1 MHSHYKYIFLL
12 AIAYSNFFL
21 AQLPQEEKMMVRITK
36 EVWIGGMLHTNGMGM
51 NFNTAK
57 FKTYKKK
64 QLFNLELL
72 NLKHEKEYKIFGS
85 FDENAKKYVYG
96 KLNSLYTLR
105 IGMGRRK
112 ILFEKLREN
121 GLQLALN
128 WTAGPSFGL
137 IKPIY
142 LEVFKYDLSGKVA
155 GVSLERY
162 DPEEHNIYNI
172 YGRGPWAAG
181 LIYTKI
187 NPGLYFKAGLEF
199 DYSNSREII
208 NSIELGFAVDSYLN
222 TITTMV
228 DNKAR
233 RVFPI
238 LYLNLSVGNKF
249 Y

>member
-1 MHSHYKYIFLL
+1 MHSFAKYICLL
-12 AIAYSNFFL
+12 VITYSNFL
-21 AQLPQEEKMMVRITK
+21 MAQLPQEEKMMVRISK
-36 EVWIGGMLHTNGMGM
+36 EVWIGGMLHTNGLGLSY
-51 NFNTAK
+51 NSAK

-96 KLNSLYTLR
+96 KLNSLYALR
-105 IGMGRRK
+105 MGMGRRK

-128 WTAGPSFGL
+128 WSTGPSIGL
-137 IKPIY
+137 VKPEF

-162 DPEEHNIYNI
+162 NPEEHNIYNI

-181 LIYTKI
+181 LIHTKI
-187 NPGLYFKAGLEF
+187 NPGIYFKAGLEF

-222 TITTMV
+222 TVTTMV

-238 LYLNLSVGNKF
+238 LFLNFSVGNKF